1 MNLQGREF
9 GICQSPK
16 QSLEV
21 LLSMLCMLWN
31 KSSKRLFY
39 IYQTLSEKV
48 TIFRVDG
55 RLQSRSNY
63 NAQIYVR
70 DAGNTTKNYC
80 EKDRTSTSMDLT
92 QAVFSFLLMIQFQKC
107 ALSLPP
113 GKLRKKLLCVF
124 TTGTSHLKE
133 PSIDLIIS

>member
-9 GICQSPK
+9 GICQSLK

-21 LLSMLCMLWN
+21 LLSMLCMLWH

-55 RLQSRSNY
+55 RLQSRSN

-70 DAGNTTKNYC
+70 DPGNTENYC
-80 EKDRTSTSMDLT
+80 EKDRTRT
-92 QAVFSFLLMIQFQKC
+92 
-107 ALSLPP
+107 
-113 GKLRKKLLCVF
+113 
-124 TTGTSHLKE
+124 
-133 PSIDLIIS
+133 SIDLSLNLLFHFFTDDPIPEMCPFVTPRQT